1 MFARRALLLS
11 LLAALTTLCAT
22 GLGQQRPA
30 PQAPAFQVI
39 VNPGNDAAALDRTFV
54 EDAFLKKITTWPSG
68 AVIRPVDLAPDSPVR
83 RAFSHDVLNRSVD
96 AVKGYWQQRIFSGR
110 DVPPPEFGTDEE
122 IISYVLKHDGGIGYV
137 SATAKLNGCRVVVI
151 R

>member
-1 MFARRALLLS
+1 MRARRAFLLILV
-11 LLAALTTLCAT
+11 LVLTTLC
-22 GLGQQRPA
+22 GSVFGQQRP
-30 PQAPAFQVI
+30 APAFQVI
-39 VNPGNDAAALDRTFV
+39 VNPSNEVAAVDRGFV

-68 AVIRPVDLAPDSPVR
+68 EVIRPVDLAPDSPVR
-83 RAFSHDVLNRSVD
+83 RAFSHDVLNRSVE

-122 IISYVLKHDGGIGYV
+122 IVSFVLKHPGGIGYV
-137 SATAKLNGCRVVVI
+137 SGTAKLNGCRVVVV